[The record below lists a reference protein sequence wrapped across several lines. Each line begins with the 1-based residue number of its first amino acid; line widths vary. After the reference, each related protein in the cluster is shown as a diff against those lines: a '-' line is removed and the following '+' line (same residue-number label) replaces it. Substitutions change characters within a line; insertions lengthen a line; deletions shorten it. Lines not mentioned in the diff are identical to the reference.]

1 MAKRNEASVLKFSKE
16 QIVAS
21 KKYSPYKDFFNG
33 NLKTGQMYSES
44 VAEDTTSCRQ
54 STLKQTLKEPRQKS
68 LFLERLEWVT
78 SQLVGRELV
87 LQPSITTPVFSGK

>member
-33 NLKTGQMYSES
+33 NLKNGQMYSE
-44 VAEDTTSCRQ
+44 AE
-54 STLKQTLKEPRQKS
+54 LNAL
-68 LFLERLEWVT
+68 
-78 SQLVGRELV
+78 
-87 LQPSITTPVFSGK
+87 ITKNFKKGTGE

>member
-33 NLKTGQMYSES
+33 NLKTGQMYSE
-44 VAEDTTSCRQ
+44 AE
-54 STLKQTLKEPRQKS
+54 LNAL
-68 LFLERLEWVT
+68 
-78 SQLVGRELV
+78 
-87 LQPSITTPVFSGK
+87 ITTNFKKGTGDK